1 MSYNSAFCI
10 SDRVN
15 FLQFLYIQLKICI
28 LNVLFELNKCCGPAN
43 FTYNTL
49 IFVIL
54 LTTFIAII
62 LLPFI
67 AVILL
72 PFIAVILLPFI
83 AVILLPFI
91 AVILLPFIAVI
102 LLPFIAVITTF
113 ISVILL
119 PNYNT
124 FSFKVVIG
132 CNHYSLDTK

>member
-1 MSYNSAFCI
+1 MGYNSAFCI
-10 SDRVN
+10 SDRAN

-28 LNVLFELNKCCGPAN
+28 LNVLFELNKSCGPAN

-67 AVILL
+67 AI
-72 PFIAVILLPFI
+72 
-83 AVILLPFI
+83 
-91 AVILLPFIAVI
+91 ILLPFIAVI

-119 PNYNT
+119 QH
-124 FSFKVVIG
+124 F
-132 CNHYSLDTK
+132 

>member
-1 MSYNSAFCI
+1 ISYNSAFCN
-10 SDRVN
+10 SYWVN

-28 LNVLFELNKCCGPAN
+28 LNILFKLNKSCGPAN

-67 AVILL
+67 T
-72 PFIAVILLPFI
+72 
-83 AVILLPFI
+83 
-91 AVILLPFIAVI
+91 VI

-132 CNHYSLDTK
+132 CNRTPLTTKIDHPQT

>member
-1 MSYNSAFCI
+1 ISYNSAFCN
-10 SDRVN
+10 SDWVN
-15 FLQFLYIQLKICI
+15 FLQFLYIQLIICI
-28 LNVLFELNKCCGPAN
+28 LNILFKLNKSCGTAN
-43 FTYNTL
+43 FTCNTL
-49 IFVIL
+49 IFIIL

-91 AVILLPFIAVI
+91 AVI
-102 LLPFIAVITTF
+102 TTF
-113 ISVILL
+113 ISIILL

-132 CNHYSLDTK
+132 CNHYYLDTK

>member
-10 SDRVN
+10 SDQVN
-15 FLQFLYIQLKICI
+15 FLQFLYIQLKFCI
-28 LNVLFELNKCCGPAN
+28 LNVLFELNKSCGPAN

-67 AVILL
+67 AVI
-72 PFIAVILLPFI
+72 
-83 AVILLPFI
+83 
-91 AVILLPFIAVI
+91 
-102 LLPFIAVITTF
+102 TTF
-113 ISVILL
+113 VSVILL
-119 PNYNT
+119 TNYNT

-132 CNHYSLDTK
+132 CNHYYLDTK

>member
-1 MSYNSAFCI
+1 MGYNSAFCI
-10 SDRVN
+10 SDQAN

-28 LNVLFELNKCCGPAN
+28 LNILFKLNKSCGPAN

-67 AVILL
+67 VVILL
-72 PFIAVILLPFI
+72 PFM
-83 AVILLPFI
+83 
-91 AVILLPFIAVI
+91 
-102 LLPFIAVITTF
+102 AVITTF

-132 CNHYSLDTK
+132 CNHYYLDTK